1 MQSTIEGLWRAR
13 ELPRQH
19 VADAGTGTGFSALD
33 EVLAD
38 RGWPQAGLVEL
49 LCEDCGIGELRLL
62 SPALA
67 TLAST
72 DKRCIAWIN
81 PPHLPYPPAL
91 QTAGIDPS
99 RVLLVRVQ
107 DHADA
112 LWAFE
117 QACKSGACCAVL
129 GWLEPSAGE
138 REGPAPRMR
147 EPSAGEREG
156 LAPRM
161 REPREGPAPRK
172 RAPKLRFTEI
182 RRLQFAAKQG
192 RTWANLFR
200 PVAASRE
207 ASAAELRLRL
217 RALPEDR
224 LNVDIVKRRGG
235 WPLSGIEIALGTA
248 LGIGLTQRRRHLR
261 DELQRW
267 RRERFGHGIRLT
279 T

>member
-117 QACKSGACCAVL
+117 QACKSGACSAVL

-161 REPREGPAPRK
+161 KEPREGPAPRK

>member
-1 MQSTIEGLWRAR
+1 LQSTIEGLWRAR

-156 LAPRM
+156 LAPR
-161 REPREGPAPRK
+161 K